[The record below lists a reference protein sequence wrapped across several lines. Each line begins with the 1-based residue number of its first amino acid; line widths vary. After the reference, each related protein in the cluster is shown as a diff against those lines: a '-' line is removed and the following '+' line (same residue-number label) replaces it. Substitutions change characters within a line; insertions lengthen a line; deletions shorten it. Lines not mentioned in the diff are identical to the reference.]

1 MKRTANE
8 PHVVRTGPGT
18 RFADAVARAMAMGG
32 GDVVV
37 LDSRAQ
43 PAHGWL
49 EKMSRCAASD
59 PRIATVAAWP
69 PFAGDPARVERAI
82 ELAAV
87 PLYPDVAAANDECLY
102 IRRQALQD
110 VGSFAS
116 SAELRRRASEAGYRN
131 VLCDDAFVA
140 GCPDAMLDAE
150 SLAPLRAMVRS
161 QLAVLG
167 AGDKPGVLHVVHP
180 RGGGTEKYIQE
191 LIAATRG
198 DYRHY
203 FLRIHPDRWRLAET
217 EGAEPGAYEW
227 PRDEACESGAWLRS
241 ICAWLRIG
249 VAHVHSLV
257 GSGEE
262 FVRVLERSS
271 VPYCYSVHDMYLPC
285 PTVYLIDS
293 AGVYCNA
300 TTDPVLCTRCLAKF
314 PGLEGTDIVAWR
326 ARYARFLGKAQKVY
340 APSRWAAETLA
351 KYYPGAA
358 VTVAPPRVEPAGAGA
373 HESASAFSLPDDGRR
388 TIGVLG
394 AIGPEKG
401 ARLVEA
407 MVTRI
412 RERSLPLRV
421 VVVGYTD
428 VESRH
433 QSADGVLTVHG
444 PYGRDEIAALL
455 DHYGIAILAFP
466 TIWPETFSYTLSEG
480 WQAGRPA
487 LVPPRG
493 ALRERV
499 LATGAG
505 WLMDGFP
512 EVDAMLDQMAALTAP
527 SNRPEVEAKSRLAK
541 AVAESGGEPAARLYR
556 DLAVVSQDAALEVPR
571 YPIYEAACRAM
582 GVQALPQPAIETAP
596 REARRRTPLE
606 RLVRL
611 LRD

>member
-1 MKRTANE
+1 MANE
-8 PHVVRTGPGT
+8 PQVVRIEPGT
-18 RFADAVARAMAMGG
+18 RFADAVARAMAMGS

-37 LDSRAQ
+37 LDSHAQ
-43 PAHGWL
+43 PAQGWL
-49 EKMSRCAASD
+49 EKMIRCAASD
-59 PRIATVAAWP
+59 PRIGTVAAWP
-69 PFAGDPARVERAI
+69 HSGADPVRAERAV

-87 PLYPDVAAANDECLY
+87 PLYPDVAAGDACLY
-102 IRRQALQD
+102 VRRQALND

-116 SAELRRRASEAGYRN
+116 SEELCRRASEAGYRN
-131 VLCDDAFVA
+131 VLCDDACIA
-140 GCPDAMLDAE
+140 GCPDGVLDAA

-167 AGDKPGVLHVVHP
+167 AEDRPGVLHVVHP

-191 LIAATRG
+191 LIAATRS

-217 EGAEPGAYEW
+217 EGAEPATYEW
-227 PRDEACESGAWLRS
+227 PRDEAFESGAWLRS

-257 GSGEE
+257 GSGDD

-285 PTVYLIDS
+285 PTVYLINS
-293 AGVYCNA
+293 EGVYCNA
-300 TTDPVLCTRCLAKF
+300 TTDPAVCTRCLSKF

-326 ARYARFLGKAQKVY
+326 SRYARFLGKAKRVY
-340 APSRWAAETLA
+340 APSRWAAETIA
-351 KYYPGAA
+351 KYYPAA
-358 VTVAPPRVEPAGAGA
+358 SVTVAPPRIEPAAAGA
-373 HESASAFSLPDDGRR
+373 REIAGAFSLPDDGRR
-388 TIGVLG
+388 NVGVLG

-407 MVTRI
+407 MVARI
-412 RERSLPLRV
+412 RERGLPLRI

-433 QSADGVLTVHG
+433 QSTDRVLTVHG
-444 PYGRDEIAALL
+444 AYGRDEIAALL

-505 WLMDGFP
+505 WLMEGFP
-512 EVDAMLDQMAALTAP
+512 EIDAMLDQMMALTAP
-527 SNRPEVEAKSRLAK
+527 SNRAEVDAKSRLAR
-541 AVAESGGEPAARLYR
+541 AVSATCDEPAAHLYR
-556 DLAVVSQDAALEVPR
+556 DLSIVSHDAAREVPR

-582 GVQALPQPAIETAP
+582 GVEPLPQPVKH
-596 REARRRTPLE
+596 RR
-606 RLVRL
+606 
-611 LRD
+611 